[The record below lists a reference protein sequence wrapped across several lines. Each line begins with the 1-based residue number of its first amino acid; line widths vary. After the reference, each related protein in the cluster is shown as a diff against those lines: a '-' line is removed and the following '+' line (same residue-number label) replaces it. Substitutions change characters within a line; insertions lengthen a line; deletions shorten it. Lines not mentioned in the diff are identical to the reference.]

1 MSKSFVT
8 LLCNLIEAF
17 PTWRR
22 QAKCDHKKHSY
33 RETMACDAI
42 CRGCG
47 ANLGFIGTVREQRT
61 KEDGQEVL

>member
-1 MSKSFVT
+1 MGKVFIALVCS
-8 LLCNLIEAF
+8 LIENF
-17 PTWRR
+17 PVWRR
-22 QAKCDHKKHSY
+22 QAKCDHKKHYY
-33 RETMACDAI
+33 RETMSCDAI

>member
-1 MSKSFVT
+1 MGKVFLALICS
-8 LLCNLIEAF
+8 LIEDF
-17 PTWRR
+17 PVWRR
-22 QAKCDHKKHSY
+22 RAKCDHKKHYY
-33 RETMACDAI
+33 RETMSCDAI

>member
-1 MSKSFVT
+1 MGKSF
-8 LLCNLIEAF
+8 LALICSLIESW
-17 PTWRR
+17 PVRRR
-22 QAKCDHKKHSY
+22 QAKCDHKKHYY
-33 RETMACDAI
+33 RETMSCDAI